1 MTARNHVRLDARL
14 DAGRANQPGRLD
26 ARLDATGRSQAP
38 GASIP
43 PVKPGGIDAP
53 CAVRPGFWVGLDA
66 RLDARID
73 AAPRRRIDA
82 RVDAPIDA
90 RPLPRPNPHTP
101 DGARATAEF
110 VLAALEEA
118 GLVLLALPNSGPST
132 RLRQGGLEWV
142 RDACAYPPDRTL
154 IRPAVPSAAAIDR
167 MDRVLAWIPR
177 IPADKFVLRRVVG
190 ARCLVSP
197 VNGRHLFSWRRL
209 GAALGADH
217 KAVQRWHAQGIDLIV
232 AALNVR

>member
-1 MTARNHVRLDARL
+1 MTANHLAQIDARI
-14 DAGRANQPGRLD
+14 DAKPAEGPRQIG
-26 ARLDATGRSQAP
+26 ARNDATGRNVAS

-43 PVKPGGIDAP
+43 PVKPGGIDASR
-53 CAVRPGFWVGLDA
+53 AVQPRFGTRIGAAIAAPIGAGPSDRIDA
-66 RLDARID
+66 RIGARID
-73 AAPRRRIDA
+73 A
-82 RVDAPIDA
+82 
-90 RPLPRPNPHTP
+90 PNPHTP

-118 GLVLLALPNSGPST
+118 GLTLLALPQSGPST

-142 RDACAYPPDRTL
+142 RDACAYPPDRTQ

-197 VNGRHLFSWRRL
+197 TNGRYLFSWRRL
-209 GAALGADH
+209 GTAIGADH

-232 AALNVR
+232 TALNAR